1 MIKKLALQFA
11 TCLAWWCARLE
22 VIVQCS
28 CSARGSSGGGGGV
41 VPLFCET
48 MELLMASSTSTK
60 SSVWYCRCGCQ
71 VGSDGSRC
79 RVSAE
84 LGGRWRRVGK
94 W

>member
-48 MELLMASSTSTK
+48 MELLMLA
-60 SSVWYCRCGCQ
+60 
-71 VGSDGSRC
+71 
-79 RVSAE
+79 
-84 LGGRWRRVGK
+84 L
-94 W
+94 